1 MSRERSPASVGTVL
15 TASTEN
21 IICLDCDTVHREVS
35 LSRGEVARCICC
47 NAVLARKHGLEVG
60 QLLAI
65 TITAAI
71 LFVIASMTPVLSIEV
86 GGIHTEANV
95 WMAALSLEHGW
106 ICWAAVV
113 LALTT
118 FVVPMLQIVL
128 LLWVLSFA
136 NLKRRAPAF
145 RIALVLLHRLRPWS
159 MTEVFLLGALVA
171 IVKLSAWVHVV
182 PGEGIGALSALTI
195 LLAILGRYE
204 SRAWWKFAE
213 HPRS

>member
-1 MSRERSPASVGTVL
+1 VSRERCPGSVGVVPAS
-15 TASTEN
+15 SEN
-21 IICLDCDTVHREVS
+21 VICLDCDTVHREVS
-35 LSRGEVARCICC
+35 LSRGEVARCSCC

-71 LFVIASMTPVLSIEV
+71 LFVIANVTPVLSIEV

-95 WMAALSLEHGW
+95 WMAALSLERGW
-106 ICWAAVV
+106 IFWAAVV

-118 FVVPMLQIVL
+118 FVVPLLQLVL

-136 NLKRRAPAF
+136 NLKRRAPGF

-182 PGEGIGALSALTI
+182 AGEGIGALSALTI

-213 HPRS
+213 QPPS